1 MWLLGGEVK
10 HSPFGLFVRGR
21 LHTQRGY
28 AVDVRDIYH
37 GIPYDQVPRDDPWR
51 SRGHMNWR
59 LCVWGVP
66 PGLG

>member
-51 SRGHMNWR
+51 SRGHMN
-59 LCVWGVP
+59 
-66 PGLG
+66 